1 MLPNWKNGKILIF
14 WCIHVFSVLD
24 MFVRSLNISFKTM
37 IQDDHQE
44 TTPQSS
50 INIMM
55 IINQQHHNHCE
66 LPERA
71 SLVLLVHLW
80 LPLEHP
86 HLPPAGQH
94 RRQVKF
100 GQINKFSQNSHR
112 KTNVYMS
119 NTNTSQIEI
128 TSKKKTSLH
137 LSNTSQK
144 ENQFSPVWSLSKVLS
159 RLKPLEHPHLPPLVT
174 IIDHDHN
181 FFCLFIFHLLIFL
194 SSTFITIIDHDYNW
208 WSFGRFWLLNCNRQT
223 HGSYHHFCLFVF
235 LSFYLF
241 IF

>member
-1 MLPNWKNGKILIF
+1 MCSILGVKDTPVPDKQDFLQCSGRNLGI
-14 WCIHVFSVLD
+14 CRLEPVALAVQRD
-24 MFVRSLNISFKTM
+24 DKFVRPS
-37 IQDDHQE
+37 
-44 TTPQSS
+44 
-50 INIMM
+50 
-55 IINQQHHNHCE
+55 HHTHCE

-181 FFCLFIFHLLIFL
+181 FLSFYLLFSYLFIFHLY
-194 SSTFITIIDHDYNW
+194 HDN
-208 WSFGRFWLLNCNRQT
+208 
-223 HGSYHHFCLFVF
+223 
-235 LSFYLF
+235 
-241 IF
+241 

>member
-1 MLPNWKNGKILIF
+1 MYSCIQCVGHVCAF
-14 WCIHVFSVLD
+14 W
-24 MFVRSLNISFKTM
+24 FKTL

-50 INIMM
+50 INIIM
-55 IINQQHHNHCE
+55 IINQQRHNHCE

-94 RRQVKF
+94 RRQVEF
-100 GQINKFSQNSHR
+100 GQINKFSHNSHR

-119 NTNTSQIEI
+119 NT
-128 TSKKKTSLH
+128 
-137 LSNTSQK
+137 SQK
-144 ENQFSPVWSLSKVLS
+144 ENQSSPVWSLSKVLS

-174 IIDHDHN
+174 IIDHDH
-181 FFCLFIFHLLIFL
+181 IF
-194 SSTFITIIDHDYNW
+194 
-208 WSFGRFWLLNCNRQT
+208 
-223 HGSYHHFCLFVF
+223 FVF
-235 LSFYLF
+235 LSFIFLSFYLPPWSR
-241 IF
+241 